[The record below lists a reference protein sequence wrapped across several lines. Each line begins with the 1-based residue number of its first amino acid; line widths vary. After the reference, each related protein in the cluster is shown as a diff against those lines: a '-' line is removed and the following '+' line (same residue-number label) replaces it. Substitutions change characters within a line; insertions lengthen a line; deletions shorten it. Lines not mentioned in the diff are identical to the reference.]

1 MPEFRSLK
9 DLENYLQ
16 DKIDSALLVEV
27 AAGIKEVEQ
36 TAIQDIV
43 YNTYDPFVYSR
54 RGTHGGL
61 ADKDNMT
68 ESLVASGE
76 LWIENYTPFN
86 EGYDTLNHGFGLD
99 ELVEYGDYSS
109 GFYYD
114 YPYSTYQE
122 PTFLY
127 PRPFT
132 QETID
137 RLNKS
142 KEHLDQLWAGL
153 RRRGIHAK

>member
-1 MPEFRSLK
+1 MPEFK
-9 DLENYLQ
+9 TFKELEMYLQ
-16 DKIDSALLVEV
+16 DKIDSALLDEV

-36 TAIQDIV
+36 RAIQDVV
-43 YNTYDPFVYSR
+43 YGSYDPSTYSR
-54 RGTHGGL
+54 RETHGGL
-61 ADKDNMT
+61 ADKNNME
-68 ESLVASGE
+68 ESLVTQGE
-76 LWIENYTPFN
+76 LWVENYTPFN

-109 GFYYD
+109 GYCYD
-114 YPYSTYQE
+114 YPWAIYQE
-122 PTFLY
+122 PTFIY

-132 QETID
+132 QETVD
-137 RLNKS
+137 RLRVS